1 MGDGKTAIMKTAT
14 TNSAVVRNTFARVRT
29 TAMPGAATPVGTG
42 WRDHLPMLVRTYGII
57 LTLVVLLAVVAL
69 GNPAF
74 LSSQNLLNMLSQWAP
89 AGIMAVGM
97 TFVILTG
104 GFDLSVASGYS
115 LCAVVAA
122 YVGQGYPPTVAFA
135 MAIVVGLLFGLV
147 NGLLVAVVRINP
159 FITTVGSGFVINGV
173 ALVLTENAAFL
184 VDDPAFGMLGAG
196 RWHGIPY
203 SGMLLVLFF
212 LGFGFVLA
220 RTVYGEAIYAV
231 GGNYEASRLSGIRVR
246 AMVASSYV
254 VLGGCVGLAG
264 SIAASQLSSAQ
275 ANLDPGI
282 IFDVLTI
289 VVVGGTS
296 LSGGSGAMWRTA
308 VGLGII
314 ATISNGFVLLDISP
328 YYQSIIKGTIIIA
341 ALALDTILSRLVRA
355 R

>member
-1 MGDGKTAIMKTAT
+1 M
-14 TNSAVVRNTFARVRT
+14 S
-29 TAMPGAATPVGTG
+29 AATPTVHAPTPASGL
-42 WRDHLPMLVRTYGII
+42 RARLPGLIRIYGII
-57 LTLVVLLAVVAL
+57 ATLVLLLIVVTA

-74 LSSQNLLNMLSQWAP
+74 LSIHNIFNMLSEWAP

-104 GFDLSVASGYS
+104 GFDLSIASGYS

-122 YVGQGYPPTVAFA
+122 YVGQTHAPLIAFTA
-135 MAIVVGLLFGLV
+135 AIAVGLGFGLA

-159 FITTVGSGFVINGV
+159 FITTVGTGFIITGIS
-173 ALVLTENAAFL
+173 LVMTQNAAFS
-184 VDDPAFGMLGAG
+184 VNNDDFGVLGAG
-196 RWHGIPY
+196 QWYGVPY
-203 SGMLLVLFF
+203 SGMLLILF
-212 LGFGFVLA
+212 LLMFGFILA
-220 RTVYGEAIYAV
+220 CTVYGEAIYAI

-246 AMVASSYV
+246 TVVASSYV
-254 VLGGCVGLAG
+254 LLGGCVGLAG

-275 ANLDPGI
+275 ANLDPGV

-296 LSGGSGAMWRTA
+296 LSGGVGAMWRTA

-314 ATISNGFVLLDISP
+314 ATISNGFVLLNISP
-328 YYQSIIKGTIIIA
+328 YYQSIIKGTIIVS
-341 ALALDTILSRLVRA
+341 ALALDTGLTRLARA

>member
-1 MGDGKTAIMKTAT
+1 MSLATAT
-14 TNSAVVRNTFARVRT
+14 VDAPAPTAGLRAR
-29 TAMPGAATPVGTG
+29 
-42 WRDHLPMLVRTYGII
+42 LPNLIRVYGII
-57 LTLVVLLAVVAL
+57 ATLVLLLIVVTV

-74 LSSQNLLNMLSQWAP
+74 LSKHNIFNMLSEWAP

-104 GFDLSVASGYS
+104 GFDLSIASGYS

-122 YVGQGYPPTVAFA
+122 YVGQTYSPAVAFA
-135 MAIVVGLLFGLV
+135 AAIAAGLAFGLA

-159 FITTVGSGFVINGV
+159 FITTVGSGFIINGIS
-173 ALVLTENAAFL
+173 LVMTQNAAFS
-184 VDDPAFGMLGAG
+184 VSNDQFGILGAG
-196 RWHGIPY
+196 RWQGVPY
-203 SGMLLVLFF
+203 SGMVLVLF
-212 LGFGFVLA
+212 LLLFGFILA

-246 AMVASSYV
+246 AVVGSAYV
-254 VLGGCVGLAG
+254 LLGGCVGLAG
-264 SIAASQLSSAQ
+264 CIAASQLSSAQ

-296 LSGGSGAMWRTA
+296 LSGGVGAMWRTV

-328 YYQSIIKGTIIIA
+328 YYQSIIKGAIIVS
-341 ALALDTILSRLVRA
+341 ALALDTGLSRLVRA

>member
-1 MGDGKTAIMKTAT
+1 MR
-14 TNSAVVRNTFARVRT
+14 AVTPPV
-29 TAMPGAATPVGTG
+29 AA
-42 WRDHLPMLVRTYGII
+42 WRDQLPTLIRVYGII
-57 LTLVVLLAVVAL
+57 LTLVLLVAVVGI

-74 LSSQNLLNMLSQWAP
+74 LSGRNMFNMLSQWAP

-122 YVGQGYPPTVAFA
+122 YVGQSYPPSIAFA
-135 MAIVVGLLFGLV
+135 AAIAVGLLFGLA

-159 FITTVGSGFVINGV
+159 FITTVGSGFIINGV
-173 ALVLTENAAFL
+173 ALVMTKNAAFL
-184 VDDPAFGMLGAG
+184 VDDPSFGNLGAG
-196 RWHGIPY
+196 RWHGVPY
-203 SGMLLVLFF
+203 SGMLLILF
-212 LGFGFVLA
+212 LLVFGFILA
-220 RTVYGEAIYAV
+220 RTIYGEAIYSV

-246 AMVASSYV
+246 AVVASTYV
-254 VLGGCVGLAG
+254 VLGGCIGLAG
-264 SIAASQLSSAQ
+264 SIIASQLSSAQ

-296 LSGGSGAMWRTA
+296 LSGGTGAMWRTA

-328 YYQSIIKGTIIIA
+328 YYQSIIKGTIIVA
-341 ALALDTILSRLVRA
+341 ALALDGGLTRLVRA
-355 R
+355 K

>member
-1 MGDGKTAIMKTAT
+1 MDDANALP
-14 TNSAVVRNTFARVRT
+14 
-29 TAMPGAATPVGTG
+29 AMAPPNAA
-42 WRDHLPMLVRTYGII
+42 WREQLPTLVRVYGII
-57 LTLVVLLAVVAL
+57 LTLVILLAVVAI

-74 LSSQNLLNMLSQWAP
+74 LSQQNILNMLSQWAP

-122 YVGQGYPPTVAFA
+122 YVGQSYPPSLAFA
-135 MAIVVGLLFGLV
+135 AAIVVGLLFGLA
-147 NGLLVAVVRINP
+147 NGFLVAVVRINP
-159 FITTVGSGFVINGV
+159 FITTVGSGFIINGV
-173 ALVLTENAAFL
+173 ALVMTENAAFL
-184 VDDPAFGMLGAG
+184 VDNPDFATLGAG

-203 SGMLLVLFF
+203 SGVLLVVF
-212 LGFGFVLA
+212 LVVFGLILA
-220 RTVYGEAIYAV
+220 RTIYGEAIYAV

-246 AMVASSYV
+246 AVLASTYV

-328 YYQSIIKGTIIIA
+328 YYQSIIKGAIIVA
-341 ALALDTILSRLVRA
+341 ALALDTGLTRLVRA
-355 R
+355 K

>member
-1 MGDGKTAIMKTAT
+1 MTKTE
-14 TNSAVVRNTFARVRT
+14 SLAVEPA
-29 TAMPGAATPVGTG
+29 AMPM
-42 WRDHLPMLVRTYGII
+42 WRERLPNLLRIYGII
-57 LTLVVLLAVVAL
+57 LTLVLLLAVVTA

-74 LSSQNLLNMLSQWAP
+74 VSQQNIFNMLSQWAP

-104 GFDLSVASGYS
+104 GFDLSIASGYS

-122 YVGQGYPPTVAFA
+122 YVGQGYPPTIAFA
-135 MAIVVGLLFGLV
+135 AAIGVGLTFGLV

-159 FITTVGSGFVINGV
+159 FITTVGSGFVINGI
-173 ALVLTENAAFL
+173 ALVMTENAAFL
-184 VDDPAFGMLGAG
+184 VDDPAFGELGAG
-196 RWHGIPY
+196 RWMGIPY
-203 SGMLLVLFF
+203 SGMLLVAF
-212 LGFGFVLA
+212 LVVFGLILA

-231 GGNYEASRLSGIRVR
+231 GGNYEASRLSGLRVR
-246 AMVASSYV
+246 AVVASAYV

-296 LSGGSGAMWRTA
+296 LSGGTGAMWRTA

-314 ATISNGFVLLDISP
+314 ATISNGFILLDISP
-328 YYQSIIKGTIIIA
+328 YYQSIIKGSIIVA
-341 ALALDTILSRLVRA
+341 ALALDTGLMRLVKSK
-355 R
+355 

>member
-1 MGDGKTAIMKTAT
+1 MSDADILAPAPARRTASWRAQLPTLI
-14 TNSAVVRNTFARVRT
+14 RV
-29 TAMPGAATPVGTG
+29 
-42 WRDHLPMLVRTYGII
+42 YGII
-57 LTLVVLLAVVAL
+57 LTLVLLLAVVTI

-74 LSSQNLLNMLSQWAP
+74 ISQQNVFNMASQWAP

-104 GFDLSVASGYS
+104 GFDLSVASAYS

-122 YVGQGYPPTVAFA
+122 YVGQHHAPSAAFA
-135 MAIVVGLLFGLV
+135 AAIAVGLVFGLA
-147 NGLLVAVVRINP
+147 NGILVAVVRINP
-159 FITTVGSGFVINGV
+159 FITTVGSGFIINGV
-173 ALVLTENAAFL
+173 ALVMTQNAAFL
-184 VDDPAFGMLGAG
+184 VDNEDFGILGAG
-196 RWHGIPY
+196 RWHGVPY
-203 SGMLLVLFF
+203 SGMLLVIF
-212 LGFGFVLA
+212 LVFFGFVLA
-220 RTVYGEAIYAV
+220 RTIYGEAIYAV

-246 AMVASSYV
+246 AVVASAYV
-254 VLGGCVGLAG
+254 LMGGCVGLAG
-264 SIAASQLSSAQ
+264 CIAASQLSSAQ

-328 YYQSIIKGTIIIA
+328 YYQSIIKGSIIVA
-341 ALALDTILSRLVRA
+341 ALALDTGLTRLVRA
-355 R
+355 K

>member
-1 MGDGKTAIMKTAT
+1 MSDVEALASG
-14 TNSAVVRNTFARVRT
+14 
-29 TAMPGAATPVGTG
+29 PVGQSG
-42 WRDHLPMLVRTYGII
+42 KWRAQLPTLIRVYGIL
-57 LTLVVLLAVVAL
+57 LTLFLLLAVVTI

-74 LSSQNLLNMLSQWAP
+74 ISQQNIFNMASQWAP

-104 GFDLSVASGYS
+104 GFDLSVASAYS

-122 YVGQGYPPTVAFA
+122 YVGQGHAPWIAFLA
-135 MAIVVGLLFGLV
+135 AIAAGLVFGLA
-147 NGLLVAVVRINP
+147 NGILVAVVRINP
-159 FITTVGSGFVINGV
+159 FITTVGSGFIINGV
-173 ALVLTENAAFL
+173 ALVMTQNAAFL
-184 VDDPAFGMLGAG
+184 VDNESFGVLGAG
-196 RWHGIPY
+196 RWHGVPW
-203 SGMLLVLFF
+203 SGMLLVTF
-212 LGFGFVLA
+212 LVFFGFVLA
-220 RTVYGEAIYAV
+220 RTIYGEAIYAV

-246 AMVASSYV
+246 AVVASTYV
-254 VLGGCVGLAG
+254 LMGGCVGLAG

-328 YYQSIIKGTIIIA
+328 YYQSIIKGSIIVA
-341 ALALDTILSRLVRA
+341 ALALDTGLTRLVRA
-355 R
+355 K

>member
-1 MGDGKTAIMKTAT
+1 MT
-14 TNSAVVRNTFARVRT
+14 TFNTMRAVTRPV
-29 TAMPGAATPVGTG
+29 AA
-42 WRDHLPMLVRTYGII
+42 WRDQLPTLIRVYGII
-57 LTLVVLLAVVAL
+57 LTLVLLVAVVGI

-74 LSSQNLLNMLSQWAP
+74 LSGRNMFNMLSQWAP

-97 TFVILTG
+97 TLVILTG

-122 YVGQGYPPTVAFA
+122 YVGQSYPPSIAFA
-135 MAIVVGLLFGLV
+135 AAIVVGLLFGLA

-159 FITTVGSGFVINGV
+159 FITTVGSGFIINGV
-173 ALVLTENAAFL
+173 ALVMTKNAAFL
-184 VDDPAFGMLGAG
+184 VDDPAFGTLGAR
-196 RWHGIPY
+196 RWHGVPY
-203 SGMLLVLFF
+203 SGMLLVLF
-212 LGFGFVLA
+212 LLVFGFILA
-220 RTVYGEAIYAV
+220 RTIYGEAIYSV

-246 AMVASSYV
+246 AVVASTYV
-254 VLGGCVGLAG
+254 VLGGCIGLAG
-264 SIAASQLSSAQ
+264 SIIASQLSSAQ

-296 LSGGSGAMWRTA
+296 LSGGTGAMWRTA

-328 YYQSIIKGTIIIA
+328 YYQSIIKGTIIVA
-341 ALALDTILSRLVRA
+341 ALALDGGLTRLVRA
-355 R
+355 K

>member
-1 MGDGKTAIMKTAT
+1 MSEVNALPAPPAPLTA
-14 TNSAVVRNTFARVRT
+14 S
-29 TAMPGAATPVGTG
+29 
-42 WRDHLPMLVRTYGII
+42 WRAQLPTLIRIYGII
-57 LTLVVLLAVVAL
+57 LTLVLLLAVVTI

-74 LSSQNLLNMLSQWAP
+74 ISPQNIFNMASQWAP

-104 GFDLSVASGYS
+104 GFDLSVASAYS

-122 YVGQGYPPTVAFA
+122 YVGQTHAPAVAFIA
-135 MAIVVGLLFGLV
+135 AIAVGLLFGLF
-147 NGLLVAVVRINP
+147 NGILVAVVRINP
-159 FITTVGSGFVINGV
+159 FITTVGSGFIINGV
-173 ALVLTENAAFL
+173 ALVMTQNAAFL
-184 VDDPAFGMLGAG
+184 VDNESFGVLGAG
-196 RWHGIPY
+196 RWHGMPY
-203 SGMLLVLFF
+203 SGMLLVLF
-212 LGFGFVLA
+212 LLVFGFVLA
-220 RTVYGEAIYAV
+220 RTIYGEAIYAV

-246 AMVASSYV
+246 AVVASTYV
-254 VLGGCVGLAG
+254 LMGGCVGIAG

-308 VGLGII
+308 VGLVII

-328 YYQSIIKGTIIIA
+328 YYQSIIKGSIIVA
-341 ALALDTILSRLVRA
+341 ALALDTGLTRLVRA
-355 R
+355 K